1 MDFDYQLYKLTSKF
15 MSDYPI
21 SSYPE
26 ILSKPD
32 RPHYCLLIDTHCDY
46 FICVPFRSN
55 IGHNNAYL
63 FKGTKRSKRSR
74 SGLDYSK
81 IAIIKDNYKYSY
93 DKETGKEF
101 LYDLAFDK
109 EENHNLVYTEFYDVD
124 RYLWYSTSQCFY
136 YPYWDEA
143 VNILEKFRKIKQEMW
158 EKGTIWEEFYNRLL
172 QRIKCCYLR
181 IKLSKPNDNI
191 KNTGK

>member
-81 IAIIKDNYKYSY
+81 IAIIKDIDYLDDKNVVVDQDEYVEAIRNAKTIVADAVDYVETYIGHINGTAPLHTRDFERKYK
-93 DKETGKEF
+93 F
-101 LYDLAFDK
+101 
-109 EENHNLVYTEFYDVD
+109 
-124 RYLWYSTSQCFY
+124 STLKY
-136 YPYWDEA
+136 YH
-143 VNILEKFRKIKQEMW
+143 NILGLDLDINSNV
-158 EKGTIWEEFYNRLL
+158 EETHLF
-172 QRIKCCYLR
+172 
-181 IKLSKPNDNI
+181 
-191 KNTGK
+191 T

>member
-15 MSDYPI
+15 MSDYPVSI
-21 SSYPE
+21 YPE

-32 RPHYCLLIDTHCDY
+32 RPHYCILIDTHCDY

-81 IAIIKDNYKYSY
+81 IAIIKDGDYLDDN
-93 DKETGKEF
+93 
-101 LYDLAFDK
+101 A
-109 EENHNLVYTEFYDVD
+109 VVVD
-124 RYLWYSTSQCFY
+124 QDEYV
-136 YPYWDEA
+136 EA
-143 VNILEKFRKIKQEMW
+143 VKNAKTIVKDATEYVDTYIAHINGTTPLHPKDYDRKYKFSTLKYFHDILSLENKIDS
-158 EKGTIWEEFYNRLL
+158 EE
-172 QRIKCCYLR
+172 I
-181 IKLSKPNDNI
+181 
-191 KNTGK
+191 